1 MEEKREV
8 FNQRKTYES
17 ALVEKKEKYKSKGSS
32 LSAMVEKEKYK
43 SNRRSMS
50 AMVKKREV
58 LK

>member
-50 AMVKKREV
+50 AMVEKR
-58 LK
+58 